1 MQFTEKETILNKK
14 KVEEK
19 ERIIDN
25 KNLQKAKFNRGITL
39 VALVIT
45 IIVLLILAGVT
56 IGAISGDN
64 GILNN
69 ASLAKVSTEFAGYKE
84 EVELYK
90 TNKLL
95 EDYDFEADTLTAGKT
110 TIEYEGKPEEETG
123 NIKTIIQNLEDKY
136 IDKFIIINGTLYL
149 MATEGINDVEIKAAQ
164 NTGIEIMPYEISEE
178 GELLSSNVNLALQG
192 ENGTLVIPDIV
203 TSIGYG
209 AFSGVEGLKKIV
221 LPPSVTEI
229 GGYAF
234 SNNKELEEVEIQGD
248 LTSIGEYAFDGASN
262 LTKINLPD
270 SISYIGTRAFRGTNL
285 SSVTIP
291 KSVKEILTDTFFNC
305 TNLDT
310 VILREGIIRIGDGAF
325 SSTKI
330 SKLVLPSTLQTID
343 GTSFTNCNNLNEFDL
358 SNNKYFVY
366 ESGILMPISKESII
380 FISSNEIKNM
390 TIFEIPEGIKSF
402 SVNLSQYTNLRNLVM
417 PSTLNSISVS
427 NLPDSIE
434 DIEVK
439 EGNSKFIVDEENKI
453 LYDKENTLYACY
465 SKEKEINL
473 PEGIIKLEERSFKF
487 AVNAEVIN
495 LPESLKT
502 INNYVFEN
510 CTKIKTIYIGQN
522 VSKISALFKRLN
534 YNGSVVVDNDYYIV
548 KDNILY
554 KKDPNTGECTTLVR
568 VLYEIN
574 GTMQIIDEVK
584 YIGNSAFYGQRKM
597 TEIIIPEGVETIG
610 NSFNYCSILKRVE
623 IPSTVKSI
631 HAQCFAD
638 ATKNLEEIIIHNTEG
653 SIQEAPWGAVKGMK
667 VVQWVGK

>member
-1 MQFTEKETILNKK
+1 MKFTGKEAILNKE

-25 KNLQKAKFNRGITL
+25 KNLQKVKFNRGITL

-56 IGAISGDN
+56 IGSISGDN

-234 SNNKELEEVEIQGD
+234 SNNKELEEVEIQGN
-248 LTSIGEYAFDGASN
+248 LTSIGEYAFDGATN

-270 SISYIGTRAFRGTNL
+270 SISYIGMRAFRSTGISIIKIPKNLKIINYEAFGGMSNL
-285 SSVTIP
+285 S
-291 KSVKEILTDTFFNC
+291 E
-305 TNLDT
+305 
-310 VILREGIIRIGDGAF
+310 VILQEGLNEISDMAFSYSQISTLKIPSTVAKISGGAF
-325 SSTKI
+325 T
-330 SKLVLPSTLQTID
+330 
-343 GTSFTNCNNLNEFDL
+343 GCNNLENFEIVNEENY
-358 SNNKYFVY
+358 SY
-366 ESGILMPISKESII
+366 ESGILLEKKSNLIV
-380 FISSNEIKNM
+380 FISPKKLSSI
-390 TIFEIPEGIKSF
+390 TTFEIPEGITSF
-402 SVNLSQYTNLRNLVM
+402 TTNISSYTNIKKLVM
-417 PSTLNSISVS
+417 PSTLNSISVL

-439 EGNSKFIVDEENKI
+439 EGNSEFIVDDENKI
-453 LYDKENTLYACY
+453 LYDKENTLYVCY

-473 PEGIIKLEERSFKF
+473 PEGIITLGDRSFEF
-487 AVNAEVIN
+487 AVNAEIIN
-495 LPESLKT
+495 LPDSLET
-502 INNYVFEN
+502 IGDRVFQN
-510 CTKIKTIYIGQN
+510 CYKIKTIYIGQN
-522 VSKISALFKRLN
+522 VSIINPLFKMLN
-534 YNGSVVVDNDYYIV
+534 YNGTVVVDNDYYIV

-554 KKDPNTGECTTLVR
+554 KKDPNTGECTTLVK

-574 GTMQIIDEVK
+574 GTMQISDEVK
-584 YIGNSAFYGQRKM
+584 YIGDYAFYGQRKM

-610 NSFNYCSILKRVE
+610 RSFNYCSILKRVE
-623 IPSTVKSI
+623 ISSTVKNIDSK
-631 HAQCFAD
+631 CFLD
-638 ATKNLEEIIIHNTEG
+638 ATNNLEEIIIHNTEG